1 MPVSEDEFKRALRK
15 FASGVTVVTVAVDGR
30 LHGMTA
36 SSFASVSV
44 NPPLILVCLD
54 KASHTRSLMTKDGP
68 FAVNVLGAGQEEV
81 SRAFAE
87 RGVKPFD
94 ALGHRVGR
102 LGSPLLDGAIAWLEC
117 RTTQV
122 VDGGDHDVI
131 IGEVLASELADGAPL
146 VYYDQGYRSLKD
158 G

>member
-15 FASGVTVVTVAVDGR
+15 FASGVTVVTVAADGR

-54 KASHTRSLMTKDGP
+54 KASHTRSLMTEGGS

-94 ALGHRVGR
+94 ALGHREGR
-102 LGSPLLDGAIAWLEC
+102 LGAPLLDGAIAWLEC

-131 IGEVLASELADGAPL
+131 IGEVLASELTDGAPL
-146 VYYDQGYRSLKD
+146 VYYDQGYRSLTD